1 MSSKQALHQSLGN
14 YLKDKRSN
22 TGLTQSEVATKLG
35 YSSPQFISNFERG
48 LCSPP
53 LKNLKTL
60 VKLYK
65 IPVEEI
71 MTLILDEQESILRK
85 ALSGSASKRKRKAK

>member
-1 MSSKQALHQSLGN
+1 MKLTSRSALHQHLGQF
-14 YLKDKRSN
+14 LRDKRVDA
-22 TGLTQSEVATKLG
+22 GLTQAEIAGKLG

-53 LKNLKTL
+53 LKNLKAL

-65 IPVEEI
+65 IDANELI
-71 MTLILDEQESILRK
+71 RLILDEQKNVLAS
-85 ALSGSASKRKRKAK
+85 ALLGAKRAR

>member
-1 MSSKQALHQSLGN
+1 MKLTSRSALHQNLGRF
-14 YLKDKRSN
+14 LRDKRISS
-22 TGLTQSEVATKLG
+22 GFTQAEIAGRLG

-53 LKNLKTL
+53 LKNLRTL

-65 IPVEEI
+65 MDAHELIR
-71 MTLILDEQESILRK
+71 LILDEQRQVLSS
-85 ALSGSASKRKRKAK
+85 ALLGAKRR

>member
-1 MSSKQALHQSLGN
+1 MKFSSRTDLHQQLGE
-14 YLKDKRSN
+14 YLRDKRVHN
-22 TGLTQSEVATKLG
+22 GFTQAEIAGKLG

-65 IPVEEI
+65 IDASELIKLIIEE
-71 MTLILDEQESILRK
+71 QK
-85 ALSGSASKRKRKAK
+85 QALSSALLNHRSKSKN